1 MKDNKEKE
9 LENKFL
15 LYVFGIWNI
24 KNDVWNMKSKN
35 SEMIWNSWL
44 QNSLFA
50 LYIITELY
58 VLKFAHILMYF

>member
-35 SEMIWNSWL
+35 SEITWNSWL
-44 QNSLFA
+44 QNSLVF
-50 LYIITELY
+50 LIQFIIPSHCAISLFQ
-58 VLKFAHILMYF
+58 K

>member
-35 SEMIWNSWL
+35 SEIIWNSWL
-44 QNSLFA
+44 QNSLVF
-50 LYIITELY
+50 LIQFIIPSHCAISLFQ
-58 VLKFAHILMYF
+58 K